1 MLLWPTLAVIA
12 GVIVLVISADKFV
25 EGAAATAK
33 RLGLPPLLIGMLV
46 IGFGSSMPEMVI
58 SAISSYQGN
67 PGLAVGNAIGSNI
80 TNIALILGVTALI
93 SPIIV
98 DSKVLTREL
107 PYLAGITMLSAILFY
122 TDDELDRMDG
132 IILIVVFL
140 ALVAWSIYEGLS
152 VKKDHLADMVEQ
164 EYSQPMSMR
173 LALTYTFIGLVFLVI
188 SSRLLVWGGVE
199 IAQSFGIS
207 DLIIGLTIVAVGT
220 SLPELASSI
229 AAVRKGEDELALGN
243 VIGSNMFNSTI
254 VLGIAGTIAPST
266 LDPEVLKYDIP
277 VMAALTALLFIMGY
291 KFRGI
296 GTGMINRLEAGLLL
310 LAYIG
315 YNISIGFRVM
325 A

>member
-1 MLLWPTLAVIA
+1 
-12 GVIVLVISADKFV
+12 
-25 EGAAATAK
+25 
-33 RLGLPPLLIGMLV
+33 
-46 IGFGSSMPEMVI
+46 
-58 SAISSYQGN
+58 
-67 PGLAVGNAIGSNI
+67 
-80 TNIALILGVTALI
+80 
-93 SPIIV
+93 
-98 DSKVLTREL
+98 
-107 PYLAGITMLSAILFY
+107 MLSAILFY

-173 LALTYTFIGLVFLVI
+173 LALTYTFIGLVFLVL